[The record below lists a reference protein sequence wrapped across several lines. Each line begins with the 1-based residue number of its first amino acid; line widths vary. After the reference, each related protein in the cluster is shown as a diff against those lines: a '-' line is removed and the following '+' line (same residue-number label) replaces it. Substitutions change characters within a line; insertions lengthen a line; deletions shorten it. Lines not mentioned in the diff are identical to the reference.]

1 MYKKSNRNYIL
12 AVKEGYIVE
21 KRFRKFKEHE
31 IGTIKDYRELV
42 NRAVEKYGD
51 KVAFK
56 NKIDVNGDKKYVEHS
71 FKQYGQDVKFLAT
84 SLLNSGFRNKR
95 IALIGKNRY
104 EWCVS
109 YMAVTTGGMVII
121 PLDKSLPEME
131 IKSLIKRSKADCII
145 FDKKYLDIIKKMRQ
159 ENDNNLI
166 MYICMDEIN
175 ESEIL
180 FFGDLIA
187 DGKKLIEEGDMNYDG
202 IKVDSEG
209 MTIMLFTSGTTSIS
223 KAVMLSQKNICS
235 NINAMP
241 HFVLMYES
249 DTLLSFLPIHHT
261 FECTISFLYGCL
273 YCGATIA
280 FCNGLKYI
288 VENLKEYNVTVFV
301 AVPLMLEKMYKK
313 ILTSIDKMGKKNL
326 INTMTHITNAL
337 NYIHI
342 DIRRNVYKQ
351 ILDSLGGKL
360 RLVLYG
366 GAPMEKSTVI
376 GLSSF
381 GINMVQGYG
390 LTETSPVISAETDFY
405 KRPGSSG
412 LIMVN
417 EDVKIDSPNE
427 DGIGEIIVKGPNVM
441 LGYYENEEETK
452 NVLKDGW
459 FYTGDL
465 GKFDKDGFL
474 YLTGRKK
481 EVIVLKNGKNV
492 YPQEIE
498 FLISKLDIVDEC
510 IVYGKP
516 TDNNDYII
524 SAKIVYNEEEM
535 KRLYPEKQ
543 QEDYYNT
550 IWDIIKNVI
559 NSNMPNYK
567 HIKEIIVTNE
577 PLIKTTTQKVK
588 RKEELKKIG
597 IK

>member
-1 MYKKSNRNYIL
+1 M
-12 AVKEGYIVE
+12 E
-21 KRFRKFKEHE
+21 KRFKKFDGHE
-31 IGTIKDYRELV
+31 MGTIKDYRELV
-42 NRAVEKYGD
+42 DRAVKNYGD

-56 NKIDVNGDKKYVEHS
+56 NKIIINDEKKYIEHT
-71 FKQYGQDVKFLAT
+71 FREFGQDVKFLAT
-84 SLLNSGFRNKR
+84 SLLNSGFKKKR

-109 YMAVTTGGMVII
+109 YMAVTTGDMVII
-121 PLDKSLPEME
+121 PLDKSLPEIEM
-131 IKSLIKRSKADCII
+131 KSLLKRSKADCII
-145 FDKKYLDIIKKMRQ
+145 FDKKYIDIVKNIKK

-166 MYICMDEIN
+166 MYICMDDIN
-175 ESEIL
+175 EDGVSYY
-180 FFGDLIA
+180 GDLIS
-187 DGKKLIEEGDMNYDG
+187 DGKKLIEEGDMNYDSV
-202 IKVDSEG
+202 KVDSEG

-223 KAVMLSQKNICS
+223 KAVMLSQKNVCS
-235 NINAMP
+235 NVNAMP

-280 FCNGLKYI
+280 FCDGLKYI
-288 VENLKEYNVTVFV
+288 VDNLKEYGVTVFV

-313 ILTSIDKMGKKNL
+313 LLVGIEKMGKKNL
-326 INTMTHITNAL
+326 INTLLHITNAL
-337 NYIHI
+337 NCIHI
-342 DIRRNVYKQ
+342 DIRRKIYKP
-351 ILDSLGGKL
+351 IIDNLGGKL
-360 RLVLYG
+360 RLILYG

-376 GLSSF
+376 GLSGF
-381 GINMVQGYG
+381 GISMVQGYG

-405 KRPGSSG
+405 KKPGSSG

-417 EDVKIDSPNE
+417 EEVKIDSPNE
-427 DGIGEIIVKGPNVM
+427 DGIGEIVVKGPNVM
-441 LGYYENEEETK
+441 LGYYKKKKKKKE
-452 NVLKDGW
+452 VLKDGW

-465 GKFDKDGFL
+465 GKFDKEGFL

-498 FLISKLDIVDEC
+498 FLINKLDIVEEC

-524 SAKIVYNEEEM
+524 SAKVVYNEEEM
-535 KRLYPEKQ
+535 KKLYPDKGQKE
-543 QEDYYNT
+543 YYDI
-550 IWDIIKNVI
+550 IWNIIKNSI

-567 HIKEIIVTNE
+567 HIKEIIITNE

-588 RKEELKKIG
+588 RTEELKKIG

>member
-1 MYKKSNRNYIL
+1 M
-12 AVKEGYIVE
+12 E
-21 KRFRKFKEHE
+21 KRFKKFDGHE
-31 IGTIKDYRELV
+31 MGTIKDYRELV
-42 NRAVEKYGD
+42 DRAVKNYGD

-56 NKIDVNGDKKYVEHS
+56 NKIIINDEKKYIEHT
-71 FKQYGQDVKFLAT
+71 FREFGQDVKFLAT
-84 SLLNSGFRNKR
+84 SLLNSGFKKKR

-109 YMAVTTGGMVII
+109 YMAVTTGDMVII
-121 PLDKSLPEME
+121 PLDKSLPEIEM
-131 IKSLIKRSKADCII
+131 KSLLKRSKADCII
-145 FDKKYLDIIKKMRQ
+145 FDKKYIDIVKNIKK

-166 MYICMDEIN
+166 MYICMDDIN
-175 ESEIL
+175 EDGVSYY
-180 FFGDLIA
+180 GDLIS
-187 DGKKLIEEGDMNYDG
+187 DGKKLIEEGDMNYDSV
-202 IKVDSEG
+202 KVDSEG

-223 KAVMLSQKNICS
+223 KAVMLSQKNVCS
-235 NINAMP
+235 NVNAMP

-280 FCNGLKYI
+280 FCDGLKYI
-288 VENLKEYNVTVFV
+288 VDNLKEYGVTVFV

-313 ILTSIDKMGKKNL
+313 LLVGIEKMVKKNL
-326 INTMTHITNAL
+326 INTLLHITNAL
-337 NYIHI
+337 NCIHI
-342 DIRRNVYKQ
+342 DIRRKIYKP
-351 ILDSLGGKL
+351 IIDNLGGKL
-360 RLVLYG
+360 RLILYG

-376 GLSSF
+376 GLSGF
-381 GINMVQGYG
+381 GISMVQGYG

-405 KRPGSSG
+405 KKPGSSG

-417 EDVKIDSPNE
+417 EEVKIDSPNE
-427 DGIGEIIVKGPNVM
+427 DGIGEIVVKGPNVM

-452 NVLKDGW
+452 KVLKDGW

-465 GKFDKDGFL
+465 GKFDKEGFL

-498 FLISKLDIVDEC
+498 FLINKLDIVEEC

-524 SAKIVYNEEEM
+524 SAKVVYNEEEM
-535 KRLYPEKQ
+535 KKLYPDKGQKE
-543 QEDYYNT
+543 YYDI
-550 IWDIIKNVI
+550 IWNIIKNSI

-567 HIKEIIVTNE
+567 HIKEIIITNE

-588 RKEELKKIG
+588 RTEELKKIG

>member
-1 MYKKSNRNYIL
+1 M
-12 AVKEGYIVE
+12 E
-21 KRFRKFKEHE
+21 KRFKKFDGHE
-31 IGTIKDYRELV
+31 MGTIKDYRELV
-42 NRAVEKYGD
+42 DRAVKNYGD

-56 NKIDVNGDKKYVEHS
+56 NKIIINDEKKYIEHT
-71 FKQYGQDVKFLAT
+71 FREFGQDVKFLAT
-84 SLLNSGFRNKR
+84 SLLNSGFKKKR

-109 YMAVTTGGMVII
+109 YMAVTTGDMVII
-121 PLDKSLPEME
+121 PLDKSLPEIEM
-131 IKSLIKRSKADCII
+131 KSLLKRSKADCII
-145 FDKKYLDIIKKMRQ
+145 FDKKYIDIVKNIKK

-166 MYICMDEIN
+166 MYICMDDIN
-175 ESEIL
+175 EDGVSYY
-180 FFGDLIA
+180 GDLIS
-187 DGKKLIEEGDMNYDG
+187 DGKKLIEEGDMNYDSV
-202 IKVDSEG
+202 KVDSEG

-223 KAVMLSQKNICS
+223 KAVMLSQKNVCS
-235 NINAMP
+235 NVNAMP

-280 FCNGLKYI
+280 FCDGLKYI
-288 VENLKEYNVTVFV
+288 VDNLKEYGVTVFV

-313 ILTSIDKMGKKNL
+313 LLVGIEKMGKKNL
-326 INTMTHITNAL
+326 INTLLHITNAL
-337 NYIHI
+337 NCIHI
-342 DIRRNVYKQ
+342 DIRRKIYKP
-351 ILDSLGGKL
+351 IIDNLGGKL
-360 RLVLYG
+360 RLILYG

-376 GLSSF
+376 GLSGF
-381 GINMVQGYG
+381 GISMVQGYG

-405 KRPGSSG
+405 KKPGSSG

-417 EDVKIDSPNE
+417 EEVKIDSPNE
-427 DGIGEIIVKGPNVM
+427 DGIGEIVVKGPNVM

-452 NVLKDGW
+452 KVLKDGW

-465 GKFDKDGFL
+465 GKFDKEGFL

-498 FLISKLDIVDEC
+498 FLINKLDIVEEC

-524 SAKIVYNEEEM
+524 SAKVVYNEEEM
-535 KRLYPEKQ
+535 KKLYPDKGQKE
-543 QEDYYNT
+543 YYDI
-550 IWDIIKNVI
+550 IWNIIKNSI

-567 HIKEIIVTNE
+567 HIKEIIITNE

-588 RKEELKKIG
+588 RTEELKKIG

>member
-1 MYKKSNRNYIL
+1 M
-12 AVKEGYIVE
+12 E
-21 KRFRKFKEHE
+21 KRFKKFKEHE
-31 IGTIKDYRELV
+31 MGTIRDYRELV
-42 NRAVEKYGD
+42 DRAVKKYGD

-56 NKIDVNGDKKYVEHS
+56 NKIVVNDEKKYIEHT
-71 FKQYGQDVKFLAT
+71 FKEYGQDVKFLAT
-84 SLLNSGFRNKR
+84 SLLNAGFKKKR

-109 YMAVTTGGMVII
+109 YMAVTTGDMVII
-121 PLDKSLPEME
+121 PLDKSLPEIE
-131 IKSLIKRSKADCII
+131 IISSIKRSKADCII
-145 FDKKYLDIIKKMRQ
+145 FDKKYIDTIEKMKK

-166 MYICMDEIN
+166 MYICMDNIN
-175 ESEIL
+175 EDGVSYY
-180 FFGDLIA
+180 GDLIA
-187 DGKKLIEEGDMNYDG
+187 DGKKLIKEGDMNYDG
-202 IKVDSEG
+202 IKVDSEE

-223 KAVMLSQKNICS
+223 KAVMLSQKNVCS
-235 NINAMP
+235 NVNAMP

-280 FCNGLKYI
+280 FCDGLKYI
-288 VENLKEYNVTVFV
+288 VDNLKEYGVTVFV

-313 ILTSIDKMGKKNL
+313 LLVGIEKMGKKNL
-326 INTMTHITNAL
+326 INILLHITNAL
-337 NYIHI
+337 NFIHI
-342 DIRRNVYKQ
+342 DIRRKVYKQ
-351 ILDSLGGKL
+351 IIDNLGGKL

-366 GAPMEKSTVI
+366 GAPMEKSTVV
-376 GLSSF
+376 GLSGF
-381 GINMVQGYG
+381 GISMVQGYG

-417 EDVKIDSPNE
+417 EEVKIDSPNDE
-427 DGIGEIIVKGPNVM
+427 GIGEIVVKGPNVM

-452 NVLKDGW
+452 KVLKDGW

-465 GKFDKDGFL
+465 GRFDKDGFL

-516 TDNNDYII
+516 TDNNDYIV

-535 KRLYPEKQ
+535 KKLYPDKKQ
-543 QEDYYNT
+543 EEYYDI
-550 IWDIIKNVI
+550 IWNIIKNNI

-577 PLIKTTTQKVK
+577 PLIKTTTQKV
-588 RKEELKKIG
+588 RRTEELKKIG

>member
-1 MYKKSNRNYIL
+1 M
-12 AVKEGYIVE
+12 E
-21 KRFRKFKEHE
+21 KRFKKFKEHE
-31 IGTIKDYRELV
+31 MGNIKNYRELV
-42 NRAVEKYGD
+42 NRAVQKYGD
-51 KVAFK
+51 KIAFK
-56 NKIDVNGDKKYVEHS
+56 NKIDVNGQKEYIEHS
-71 FKQYGQDVKFLAT
+71 FRQYGQDVKFLAT
-84 SLLNSGFRNKR
+84 SLLNSGLKNKK

-109 YMAVTTGGMVII
+109 YMAVATGGMIII

-145 FDKKYLDIIKKMRQ
+145 FDRKYIDIMKRMKQ
-159 ENDNNLI
+159 ESDNNLI
-166 MYICMDEIN
+166 MYICMDDIN

-180 FFGDLIA
+180 YFGDLIVE
-187 DGKKLIEEGDMNYDG
+187 GKKLIQEGDMSYDG
-202 IKVDSEG
+202 VKIDEEG
-209 MTIMLFTSGTTSIS
+209 MTIMLFTSGTTSMS

-235 NINAMP
+235 NVNAMP
-241 HFVLMYES
+241 HFVLMYET

-280 FCNGLKYI
+280 FCDGLKYI

-301 AVPLMLEKMYKK
+301 SVPLMLEKMYKK
-313 ILTSIDKMGKKNL
+313 ILNNIDKMGKSNL

-337 NYIHI
+337 NSIHI
-342 DIRRNVYKQ
+342 DIRRKVYKQ
-351 ILDSLGGKL
+351 ILDNLGGKL

-366 GAPMEKSTVI
+366 GAPMEKSTVV

-417 EDVKIDSPNE
+417 DEVKIDSPNE
-427 DGIGEIIVKGPNVM
+427 DGIGEVIVKGPNVM

-452 NVLKDGW
+452 KVLKDGW

-516 TDNNDYII
+516 TDNNDYIV

-535 KRLYPEKQ
+535 KKLYPEKQ
-543 QEDYYNT
+543 KNDYYDI

-588 RKEELKKIG
+588 RTEELKKIG